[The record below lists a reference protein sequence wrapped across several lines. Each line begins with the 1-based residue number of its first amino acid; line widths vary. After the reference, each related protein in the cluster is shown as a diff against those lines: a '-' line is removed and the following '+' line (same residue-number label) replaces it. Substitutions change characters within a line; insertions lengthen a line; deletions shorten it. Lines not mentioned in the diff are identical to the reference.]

1 MNGGTF
7 FSGSVAYRGSAF
19 CGGAWVHEAAM
30 PPTAAAT
37 EQRTSDRIHGFV
49 SFGPMLFA
57 SGYWGCL
64 LLGVNNAISD
74 ESCVG

>member
-1 MNGGTF
+1 
-7 FSGSVAYRGSAF
+7 
-19 CGGAWVHEAAM
+19 M